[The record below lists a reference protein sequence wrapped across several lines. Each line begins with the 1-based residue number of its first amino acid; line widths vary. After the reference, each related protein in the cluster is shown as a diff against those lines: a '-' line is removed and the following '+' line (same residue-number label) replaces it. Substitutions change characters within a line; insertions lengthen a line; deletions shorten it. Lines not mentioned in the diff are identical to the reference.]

1 MGVGGC
7 GGHLEERVGTFA
19 SPLPGDQALALGR
32 VLLCACLGRTDVMD
46 RFTNILFCP
55 LGDDDNA
62 PAVRRAAALARDT
75 NARLT
80 LFGVT
85 PEPSRLQRLLHR
97 AEFFAELQKADRAA
111 MEKRLRR
118 WAKMQNHIDIDIAI
132 ETGNEF
138 LAIIDRVATQGH
150 DLVVV
155 TSDEDQHDQATI
167 KRLFRKCPCPV
178 WVVRPSRARIQRVLA
193 AINPDPDEVGL
204 NREILQLASSMV
216 ERFGGELHLVHAWEL
231 YGEETMRTSAFIH
244 TSAEELAELLA
255 AEEAHHAE
263 ALTEMVAATGLED
276 APWKLHLDKGP
287 AEEVVC
293 KVITKSRINLLVMG
307 TIARTGLPG
316 VIIGN
321 TAEKVLDN
329 VRCSVVAIK
338 PPGFDSSSPHDG

>member
-1 MGVGGC
+1 M
-7 GGHLEERVGTFA
+7 
-19 SPLPGDQALALGR
+19 DQ
-32 VLLCACLGRTDVMD
+32 
-46 RFTNILFCP
+46 FTNILFCP
-55 LGDDDNA
+55 LGDHDNA
-62 PAVRRAAALARDT
+62 PAVRRVAALARDSD
-75 NARLT
+75 ARLT

-85 PEPSRLQRLLHR
+85 PEPSLLQRLLHR
-97 AEFFAELQKADRAA
+97 PEFFGELHKADRAA

-118 WAKMQNHIDIDIAI
+118 WANMQDHMDIDIAI

-138 LAIIDRVATQGH
+138 LAVMDRVTTQGH

-193 AINPDPDEVGL
+193 AINPEPDEIDL

-216 ERFGGELHLVHAWEL
+216 ARFGGELHLVHAWEL
-231 YGEETMRTSAFIH
+231 YGEETMRSSAFIH
-244 TSAEELAELLA
+244 TSAEEIAELLT
-255 AEEAHHAE
+255 AEEAHHAQ
-263 ALTEMVAATGLED
+263 ALTEMLAAAALED
-276 APWKLHLDKGP
+276 EPWHLHLDKGP

-293 KVITKSRINLLVMG
+293 GVIAKSRINLLVMG

-338 PPGFDSSSPHDG
+338 PPGFDSTSPHDG